1 MAILTPAR
9 RPRPEI
15 GMVPLDLLL
24 LKDAPTPVPT
34 QRGGWSP
41 SQGYIAGQDWP
52 STPSKEDN

>member
-9 RPRPEI
+9 RSRPEM

-24 LKDAPTPVPT
+24 PPPQSPEGPT

-41 SQGYIAGQDWP
+41 SQGYIAGQDRP
-52 STPSKEDN
+52 KEGN

>member
-9 RPRPEI
+9 RSRPEM

-24 LKDAPTPVPT
+24 LQDQPTPVPT

-41 SQGYIAGQDWP
+41 SQGYIAGQDRP
-52 STPSKEDN
+52 KEGN